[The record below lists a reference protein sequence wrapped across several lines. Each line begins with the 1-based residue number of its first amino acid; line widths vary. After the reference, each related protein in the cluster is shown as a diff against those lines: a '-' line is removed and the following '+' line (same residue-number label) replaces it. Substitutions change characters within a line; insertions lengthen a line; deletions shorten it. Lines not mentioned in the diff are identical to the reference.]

1 MTSILI
7 NKPLGWHIN
16 SVLLWWHGFRRCP
29 VCPLPESNCP
39 RFVLLCQDA
48 LTSARHNCAQLP
60 WKVAAM
66 WHDLKGIWGQEMCKE
81 KMQFPTTGAPLVHI
95 YSYVCHENRHATFI
109 LCKPYQLDCK
119 RIEYCISNYV
129 AVEQYVFYSATTD
142 KMATLRHSSLM
153 LLDSSFELRLISSCY
168 AVRTSCF
175 HESQGFGLQLRP
187 LFTIVIS
194 HYSFDGI

>member
-1 MTSILI
+1 MSRL
-7 NKPLGWHIN
+7 
-16 SVLLWWHGFRRCP
+16 SVAWVQLSQICVALPGCLDICQTQLCP
-29 VCPLPESNCP
+29 
-39 RFVLLCQDA
+39 
-48 LTSARHNCAQLP
+48 
-60 WKVAAM
+60 AA
-66 WHDLKGIWGQEMCKE
+66 LKGGSNVAWFERNLGAGDVQGENAVSNNW
-81 KMQFPTTGAPLVHI
+81 TGAPLVHI